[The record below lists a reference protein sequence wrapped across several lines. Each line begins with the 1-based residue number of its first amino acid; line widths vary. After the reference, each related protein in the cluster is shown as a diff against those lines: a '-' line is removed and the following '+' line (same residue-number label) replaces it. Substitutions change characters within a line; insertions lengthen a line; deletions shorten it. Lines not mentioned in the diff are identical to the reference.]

1 MTRNA
6 EKYFNYLVEEVVHSG
21 TNSGYTT
28 TVNMRGIEQIK
39 SEVKTTVTVPPQ
51 KVRAKKG
58 GRRRGRMKR
67 K

>member
-1 MTRNA
+1 MSP
-6 EKYFNYLVEEVVHSG
+6 YLQNPLKLGADIVVHSG

-39 SEVKTTVTVPPQ
+39 SEVKTTVTIPPQ